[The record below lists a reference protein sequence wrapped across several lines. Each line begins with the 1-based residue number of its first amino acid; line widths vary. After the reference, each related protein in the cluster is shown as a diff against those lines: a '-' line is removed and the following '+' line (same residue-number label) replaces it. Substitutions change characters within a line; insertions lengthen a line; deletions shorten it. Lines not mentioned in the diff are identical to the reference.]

1 MTKNSSVRV
10 KSPKKGRDVDGILL
24 LDKPVNI
31 TSNAALQIVKRLFQA
46 RKAGHTGSLDPF
58 ASGLLPI
65 CLGEATKIA
74 GFLLDT
80 DKRYRALCK
89 LGVTT
94 STGDTEGDI
103 LDVRPVGVITR
114 QHFTDV
120 LARFTGEIAQ
130 VPPMF
135 SAIKQQG
142 QPLYKLARRG
152 ISVERQARRVT
163 IHKLMLLKHSEDLI
177 EIEVH
182 CSKGTY
188 IRTLAED
195 IGAILGCGA
204 HLQALRRI
212 GLGDFQEAQM
222 VNTDRLND
230 LASSGM
236 TYLDNVL
243 MPMQTALAEWPDVSL
258 SDDAAYYL
266 CQGQAVS
273 VAGNHSS
280 GWVKLYAPERRFLG
294 LGQVLQD
301 GRVAPKRLL
310 HNG

>member
-1 MTKNSSVRV
+1 MH
-10 KSPKKGRDVDGILL
+10 GILL

-89 LGVTT
+89 LGITT
-94 STGDTEGDI
+94 RTGDTEGDI
-103 LDVRPVGVITR
+103 LEVRPVGLISR
-114 QHFTDV
+114 ERLKEV
-120 LARFTGEIAQ
+120 LASFTGEIEQ

-163 IHKLMLLKHSEDLI
+163 IHKLLLLNHSEDLV

-195 IGAILGCGA
+195 IGETLGCGA

-212 GLGDFQEAQM
+212 GLGDFQESEM
-222 VNTDRLND
+222 VSSDHLNV
-230 LASSGM
+230 LAASGM
-236 TYLDNVL
+236 TQLDAVL
-243 MPMQTALAEWPDVSL
+243 MPMQVALADWPEVNL
-258 SDDAAYYL
+258 TDDAAHYL
-266 CQGQAVS
+266 CQGQVVS
-273 VAGNHSS
+273 VAGNPGS
-280 GWVKLYAPERRFLG
+280 GWVKLYAPEGRFLG
-294 LGQVLQD
+294 LGEVLQD

-310 HNG
+310 HSG

>member
-1 MTKNSSVRV
+1 MKSS
-10 KSPKKGRDVDGILL
+10 PKGRDVHGILL
-24 LDKPVNI
+24 LDKPVGI
-31 TSNAALQIVKRLFQA
+31 TSNAALQIVKRLYQA

-80 DKRYRALCK
+80 NKRYRALCK

-94 STGDTEGDI
+94 STGDTEGAV
-103 LDVRPVGVITR
+103 LEVRPIGVITQER
-114 QHFTDV
+114 LIEV
-120 LARFTGEIAQ
+120 LAGFTGEIEQ

-152 ISVERQARRVT
+152 LSVERQARRIT
-163 IHKLMLLKHSEDLI
+163 IHKLELLNHSGGLV

-195 IGAILGCGA
+195 IGAQLGCGA
-204 HLQALRRI
+204 HLLALRRI
-212 GLGDFQEAQM
+212 GLGDFQETQM
-222 VNTDRLND
+222 VSLGQLGDWAAKGADFMDSEL
-230 LASSGM
+230 L
-236 TYLDNVL
+236 
-243 MPMQTALAEWPDVSL
+243 PMHAALTGWPDVNL
-258 SDDAAYYL
+258 TDDAAYYL
-266 CQGQAVS
+266 CRGQAVS
-273 VAGNHSS
+273 VSGNPGC
-280 GWVKLYAPERRFLG
+280 GWVKLYAPEQRFLG
-294 LGQVLQD
+294 LGEVLPD
-301 GRVAPKRLL
+301 GKVVPKRLL
-310 HNG
+310 HSG

>member
-1 MTKNSSVRV
+1 MH
-10 KSPKKGRDVDGILL
+10 GILL
-24 LDKPVNI
+24 LDKPVGI
-31 TSNAALQIVKRLFQA
+31 TSNAALQTVKRLYQA

-94 STGDTEGDI
+94 STGDTEGAV
-103 LDVRPVGVITR
+103 LEVNPVGI
-114 QHFTDV
+114 FTHRHLTEV
-120 LARFTGEIAQ
+120 LIDFTGEIEQ

-152 ISVERQARRVT
+152 LSVERQARRIT
-163 IHKLMLLKHSEDLI
+163 IHKLKLLNYSGDLV

-182 CSKGTY
+182 CSKGAY

-195 IGAILGCGA
+195 IGTKLGCGA
-204 HLQALRRI
+204 HLQALRRT
-212 GLGDFQEAQM
+212 GLGDFQEVQM
-222 VNTDRLND
+222 VSLEQLGDF
-230 LASSGM
+230 AAKGM
-236 TYLDNVL
+236 DFMDSVL
-243 MPMQTALAEWPDVSL
+243 MPMQAALAEWPDVNL
-258 SDDAAYYL
+258 TDDAAYYL
-266 CQGQAVS
+266 CQGQTVS
-273 VAGNHSS
+273 VSGNPSC
-280 GWVKLYAPERRFLG
+280 GWVKLYASEKRFLG
-294 LGQVLQD
+294 LGEVLSD

-310 HNG
+310 HSG

>member
-1 MTKNSSVRV
+1 MH
-10 KSPKKGRDVDGILL
+10 GILL

-31 TSNAALQIVKRLFQA
+31 TSNAALQVVKRLYQA

-74 GFLLDT
+74 GFLLDK
-80 DKRYRALCK
+80 DKCYRALCK
-89 LGVTT
+89 LGITT

-103 LDVRPVGVITR
+103 LEVHPPGVITR
-114 QHFTDV
+114 QLLTEV
-120 LARFTGEIAQ
+120 LAGFTGEIEQ

-163 IHKLMLLKHSEDLI
+163 IHKLVLLSYNEDLV
-177 EIEVH
+177 EIEVQ
-182 CSKGTY
+182 CTKGTY

-195 IGAILGCGA
+195 IGARLGCGA

-222 VNTDRLND
+222 VTLDQLSDRA
-230 LASSGM
+230 ASGTAPIDS
-236 TYLDNVL
+236 LL
-243 MPMQTALAEWPDVSL
+243 ISMQAALADWPDVNL
-258 SDDAAYYL
+258 TDDAAFYL
-266 CQGQAVS
+266 GQGQIVS
-273 VAGNHSS
+273 VAGNP
-280 GWVKLYAPERRFLG
+280 GCGRVKLYAPEGRFLG
-294 LGQVLQD
+294 LGEVLQD

-310 HNG
+310 HSG

>member
-1 MTKNSSVRV
+1 MH
-10 KSPKKGRDVDGILL
+10 GILL

-31 TSNAALQIVKRLFQA
+31 TSNAALQIVKRLYQA

-103 LDVRPVGVITR
+103 LEVHPPGVITQQR
-114 QHFTDV
+114 LAEV
-120 LARFTGEIAQ
+120 LAGFTGEIEQ

-163 IHKLMLLKHSEDLI
+163 IHKLALLNHTEDLL

-195 IGAILGCGA
+195 IGAQLGCGA

-222 VNTDRLND
+222 VSLDQLSD
-230 LASSGM
+230 LAASG
-236 TYLDNVL
+236 TAQLDSL
-243 MPMQTALAEWPDVSL
+243 LIPMQTALADWPDVCL
-258 SDDAAYYL
+258 SDDAAFYI
-266 CQGQAVS
+266 CQGQVVS
-273 VAGNHSS
+273 VAGNPGC

-294 LGQVLQD
+294 LGEVLQD

-310 HNG
+310 QTG